1 MKLTKVKFINYRS
14 ITGKALDIEKDIT
27 CIVGINEAGKSN
39 VLRGIEKI
47 DITKDLTHSEIS
59 RQSEEYRDPN
69 ESPRLQMWFSP
80 DKSEKT
86 QLKELFGFPVER
98 VVISKTKNKYYLESP
113 HPELLGG
120 KFGAKKNTENK
131 EQVAPAPI
139 VQTEAIPSENRL
151 PKEETVIVQAEA
163 TPSENGQPK
172 EETAIVT
179 EAAVET
185 VLEEKVTAEVIEKK
199 IDEQIDKISIDD
211 VKAKITE
218 ELKQKFIP
226 KVLLFDSVNFEE
238 YYLPEKGEIL
248 LSEFIPNPDK
258 HKAVKNL
265 LLLGG
270 ITNHSILQ
278 ATDEASRTLRDT
290 HLEDANKKINKEI
303 LDAIWPVKSVKIN
316 IKCDGDCLIIKL
328 KEEETNSPFSPQER
342 SRGLQWALAFNI
354 YFLAETKQTL
364 KKSILLIDEP
374 GIFLHIEAQKKLLE
388 NTFPSLVEAGNQ
400 ILYTTHLPFLI
411 DTRFLE
417 RIRILRKQKNKVDT
431 IIGSKAWA
439 TGTFSRIPEPVKTAL
454 GITWSELFQF
464 SEKNV
469 IVEGPSDQVI
479 LHAMSPYLHKCED
492 VAFISCYGAT
502 KIPSVLALA
511 QLEERKALGL
521 LDGDQDISILRKKCS
536 TVSLD
541 ATCVE
546 SISTL
551 SGNSEIKTIE
561 DIIPSEIY
569 KKAVFNVYE
578 EECKNKQGCV
588 LTIDEIPDAYPRVKK
603 TEEFLK
609 NKFGKISHKL
619 LKMDIA
625 REVSDLI
632 KQNGLPEADWSVSN
646 VILEKIEQFF
656 GQKNENVAKPKKK
669 ASIKKKRTLK
679 KAGPKI
685 N

>member
-59 RQSEEYRDPN
+59 RQSEEYRNPN

-80 DKSEKT
+80 DKSEKNS
-86 QLKELFGFPVER
+86 LKELFGFPVER
-98 VVISKTKNKYYLESP
+98 VVISKTKNQYYLEFP

-120 KFGAKKNTENK
+120 KFGSKKITITK
-131 EQVAPAPI
+131 EQATPVAVA
-139 VQTEAIPSENRL
+139 QTEAVNS
-151 PKEETVIVQAEA
+151 
-163 TPSENGQPK
+163 SENGQSK
-172 EETAIVT
+172 EEANATT
-179 EAAVET
+179 ET
-185 VLEEKVTAEVIEKK
+185 VVEAVVEEKVTVTADAIEEKLE
-199 IDEQIDKISIDD
+199 EQLDKISLDD
-211 VKAKITE
+211 IKAKIIE
-218 ELKQKFIP
+218 ELKQNFVP

-316 IKCDGDCLIIKL
+316 IKCDGDCLVIKL

-479 LHAMSPYLHKCED
+479 LHAMSPYLHK
-492 VAFISCYGAT
+492 
-502 KIPSVLALA
+502 
-511 QLEERKALGL
+511 
-521 LDGDQDISILRKKCS
+521 
-536 TVSLD
+536 
-541 ATCVE
+541 
-546 SISTL
+546 
-551 SGNSEIKTIE
+551 
-561 DIIPSEIY
+561 
-569 KKAVFNVYE
+569 
-578 EECKNKQGCV
+578 
-588 LTIDEIPDAYPRVKK
+588 
-603 TEEFLK
+603 
-609 NKFGKISHKL
+609 
-619 LKMDIA
+619 
-625 REVSDLI
+625 
-632 KQNGLPEADWSVSN
+632 
-646 VILEKIEQFF
+646 
-656 GQKNENVAKPKKK
+656 
-669 ASIKKKRTLK
+669 
-679 KAGPKI
+679 
-685 N
+685 